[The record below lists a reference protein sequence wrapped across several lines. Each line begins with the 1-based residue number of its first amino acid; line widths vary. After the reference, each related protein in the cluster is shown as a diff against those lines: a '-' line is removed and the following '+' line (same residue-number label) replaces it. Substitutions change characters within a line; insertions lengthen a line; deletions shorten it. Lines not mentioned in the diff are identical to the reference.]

1 MLSSILDDVRAVK
14 ERDPA
19 ARSNLEIALTYPG
32 LHAIWLHRISHP
44 LWVKDFK
51 FLARMIAAFG
61 RLMTGVE
68 IHPGATVGHGLFI
81 DHATGVVIGETAE
94 IGNDVTLYQGVTL
107 GGTTLE
113 KTKRHPTLGDRV
125 IVGAGAKILGPV
137 FIGSDSRIGAN
148 AVVVKSVPSDSV
160 VVGIPG
166 QIISRSKPRA
176 LTSGSE
182 QDATLMPDLVGA
194 SLQSLI
200 ARVNELETKL
210 NGQRVPDVVAPSA
223 DGIWAGEDFAI

>member
-176 LTSGSE
+176 LTSGLE

>member
-1 MLSSILDDVRAVK
+1 MLSSILEDVRAVK

-19 ARSNLEIALTYPG
+19 ARSSLEIALTYPG

-44 LWVKDFK
+44 LWAKDFK
-51 FLARMIAAFG
+51 FLARLIAAFG

-68 IHPGATVGHGLFI
+68 IHPGATVGNGLFI

-94 IGNDVTLYQGVTL
+94 IGDDVTLYQGVTL

-125 IVGAGAKILGPV
+125 IVGAGAKVLGPV

-148 AVVVKSVPSDSV
+148 AVVVKSVPSNSV

-166 QIISRSKPRA
+166 QIISRSKPRE

-210 NGQRVPDVVAPSA
+210 NGQRVPNVVAPSA
-223 DGIWAGEDFAI
+223 DGIWAGEDFSI

>member
-68 IHPGATVGHGLFI
+68 IHPGATVGDGLFI